1 MKNLFGILLFAG
13 AVTACNGDDGTTD
26 DTDGNDTDAGAM
38 FAVALHGSGYDPHD
52 GQTINAIV
60 VDADGN
66 ELGSGTTTVSAG
78 AFIIEMADIPEGT
91 HKVSWHADM
100 NGNGDCDNAP
110 DDHVWTQDVT
120 VSGQDAS
127 VEHTHATDFA
137 DCTYF
142 Q

>member
-1 MKNLFGILLFAG
+1 MKNLLALLFVG
-13 AVTACNGDDGTTD
+13 ALAACNDDGTTD
-26 DTDGNDTDAGAM
+26 DTDGGDDTDMGATY
-38 FAVALHGSGYDPHD
+38 AVALHGTGYDPHN

-60 VDADGN
+60 VDTDGN
-66 ELGSGTTTVSAG
+66 ELGSGTTTVSDG

-100 NGNGDCDNAP
+100 NANGACDNAP

-120 VSGQDAS
+120 VSGADAS
-127 VEHTHATDFA
+127 VQHAHATDFA